1 MIRFCFDN
9 ITAAGPVPNQ
19 VNLDTTDTD
28 HTWPFITACR
38 LLDYIKKYQLPH
50 WFHQIQEHYD
60 FAWYPIGIALFLHEY
75 DYFAGLSH
83 HVKNLIKD
91 RKVKILFYYHE
102 ADNPYIIRHVLDKK
116 RKAHQLPEGCYLFV
130 SGNSSASALEN
141 FSYVP
146 DHELFFSM
154 INQTQIADPLLI
166 REKPYE
172 FTALNRTHKSWR
184 ASVMSD
190 LHRSGYLEK
199 SLWSYSGFSMDLG
212 NDVNPIEVD
221 QDWQAYTQRW
231 IQGSPYKC
239 DDQTV
244 KDHNDHRYV
253 NQDLYTK
260 SYCHLVIETHY
271 DADQSDGAFLTEKTF
286 KAIKYGQPFII
297 VGTAH
302 GLSTLRSLGYRT
314 FDHVIDNNYDA
325 IEDNTQRWYAIK
337 KTISKVKSELG
348 IHWLSRCQD
357 DVIHNQ
363 TLFKHGIRD
372 KVNSVLH
379 LLERHRW

>member
-1 MIRFCFDN
+1 
-9 ITAAGPVPNQ
+9 
-19 VNLDTTDTD
+19 
-28 HTWPFITACR
+28 
-38 LLDYIKKYQLPH
+38 
-50 WFHQIQEHYD
+50 
-60 FAWYPIGIALFLHEY
+60 
-75 DYFAGLSH
+75 
-83 HVKNLIKD
+83 
-91 RKVKILFYYHE
+91 
-102 ADNPYIIRHVLDKK
+102 
-116 RKAHQLPEGCYLFV
+116 
-130 SGNSSASALEN
+130 
-141 FSYVP
+141 
-146 DHELFFSM
+146 
-154 INQTQIADPLLI
+154 
-166 REKPYE
+166 
-172 FTALNRTHKSWR
+172 
-184 ASVMSD
+184 MSD

-239 DDQTV
+239 DGQTV
-244 KDHNDHRYV
+244 KDHNDHRCV